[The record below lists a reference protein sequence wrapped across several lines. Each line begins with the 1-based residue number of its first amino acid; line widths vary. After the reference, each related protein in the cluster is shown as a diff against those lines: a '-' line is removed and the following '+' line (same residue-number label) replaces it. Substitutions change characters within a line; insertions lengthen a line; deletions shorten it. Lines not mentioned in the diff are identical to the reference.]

1 MYNNNNKKRKLLDE
15 CKKITV
21 SQKNRE
27 EQREYVSD
35 DLRLAINNCKN
46 NKKTPF
52 KASKEFDIP
61 ESTIRNHLKQT
72 SASTIRGRPTVFTFD
87 EESTMVDYLI
97 SLSKMGHG
105 LDMSF
110 KQVIKDFVIKFE
122 KDTPFKNNV
131 PGRDWIAG

>member
-72 SASTIRGRPTVFTFD
+72 SASTIRGRPPVFTFELD
-87 EESTMVDYLI
+87 E
-97 SLSKMGHG
+97 
-105 LDMSF
+105 
-110 KQVIKDFVIKFE
+110 
-122 KDTPFKNNV
+122 
-131 PGRDWIAG
+131 